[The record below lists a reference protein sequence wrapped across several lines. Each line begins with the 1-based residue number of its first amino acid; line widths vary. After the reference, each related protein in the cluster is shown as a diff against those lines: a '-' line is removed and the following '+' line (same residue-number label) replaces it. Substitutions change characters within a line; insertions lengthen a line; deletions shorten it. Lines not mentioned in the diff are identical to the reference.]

1 MRWGDLRLGLRLG
14 IGFGLVTLLAAVTA
28 IVGLQGLDR
37 LRGAADQLATARSMT
52 EAGRH
57 WMVLRDGAM
66 VAGYL
71 ADPADAQAT
80 LTAGVRD
87 LLSQSA

>member
-1 MRWGDLRLGLRLG
+1 
-14 IGFGLVTLLAAVTA
+14 
-28 IVGLQGLDR
+28 
-37 LRGAADQLATARSMT
+37 
-52 EAGRH
+52 
-57 WMVLRDGAM
+57 M